1 MHIRP
6 VQARDAAAWA
16 AMRARLWPDASSA
29 ELARETSAFLDATPE
44 TTLHAAFIAEDD
56 TTPAGF
62 IEISLRPF
70 SDGCSS
76 TPVPHVEGWYVD
88 PWARADGV
96 GRALMAAAE
105 TWARAEGFVEL
116 ASDTEIY
123 NSISMCAHEACGFE
137 EVERLIKYR
146 KPLT

>member
-76 TPVPHVEGWYVD
+76 TPVPHVEGWYVE
-88 PWARADGV
+88 P
-96 GRALMAAAE
+96 
-105 TWARAEGFVEL
+105 WARAEGFVEL